1 MLANLAI
8 SRLKNSLSGD
18 LYSADLMFA
27 ILLRAH
33 QLIWLLN
40 QLTDFYVMQTPTSYK
55 LMKSLSSQ

>member
-33 QLIWLLN
+33 QSVDLA
-40 QLTDFYVMQTPTSYK
+40 S
-55 LMKSLSSQ
+55 